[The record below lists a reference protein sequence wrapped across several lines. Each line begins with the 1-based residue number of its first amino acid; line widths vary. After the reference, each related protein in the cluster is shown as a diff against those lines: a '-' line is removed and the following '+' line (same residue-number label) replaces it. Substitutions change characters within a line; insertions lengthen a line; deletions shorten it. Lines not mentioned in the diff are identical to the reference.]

1 MPDSHYLQTI
11 PLFANLSRTQL
22 GWIDSAL
29 ETRSYQPGE
38 DIFVQGSPAD
48 GMLTLLS
55 GQAVLFQT
63 AEDGAQQVLASLAA
77 HQTINQEAL
86 FAAAVQSATL
96 RAAQPVTIFQLTR
109 EKFLTLLAQH
119 PELKAAFG
127 MASDEGIRFDE
138 QRQDE
143 AVLMMTHHHWWAFV
157 RTAWLPCLMMILM
170 WVGAVWIQEP
180 SGALLVSLL
189 SILLPG
195 AVLFYLYREWRND
208 SVIVT
213 DQRIIRISRTILAL
227 HKQVTEIGL
236 ESVHEINFE
245 IPPAD
250 LFARLFNYGTVE
262 IKTAGSQGNL
272 ELDLIP
278 NPKRF
283 QQLLIEDRQNHASR
297 KAQQHHDLVRA
308 ELQSWLAGETPDPL
322 DEPAAAPPQ
331 PKRGTNGY
339 LSTRIEMTNGDIV
352 YRKHL
357 SVWVQHTS
365 IPIALMLFS
374 FILLALTFTLV
385 SVDMRILTFPLGL
398 VSLLIGAVAYYWVD
412 WDWRNDCYIISD
424 DTITLAHKRPLFLQ
438 NLRDQILVERIDNVE
453 SVSNGFFAAIMKYG
467 DVRMSLIGADEHKM
481 FHRVP
486 NPQEIQQEISRRQH
500 QMAQR
505 RSRYD
510 ALQQRQILGEYL
522 NVLQEQATVKQT
534 EENMHR
540 RQQPPDDPQPA
551 SNPDAQG
558 KPAALPAALDQ
569 PRQPKPPP
577 PRFRPRQ
584 DDTRSL

>member
-11 PLFANLSRTQL
+11 PLFANLSLTQL
-22 GWIDSAL
+22 GWIGSAL
-29 ETRSYQPGE
+29 ETRSYQTGE

-86 FAAAVQSATL
+86 FTAAVQSATL
-96 RAAQPVTIFQLTR
+96 RAAQPVTILQLTR

-119 PELKAAFG
+119 PELEAAFG
-127 MASDEGIRFDE
+127 MASDDGIRFDE
-138 QRQDE
+138 QRQNE

-180 SGALLVSLL
+180 SGALLVFLL

-195 AVLFYLYREWRND
+195 AGLFYLYREWRND

-213 DQRIIRISRTILAL
+213 DQRIIRVSRTILAL

-245 IPPAD
+245 IPSAD

-297 KAQQHHDLVRA
+297 KAKQHHDLIRA

-374 FILLALTFTLV
+374 LILLALTFTLV
-385 SVDMRILTFPLGL
+385 SADMRILTFPLGL

-438 NLRDQILVERIDNVE
+438 NIRDQILVERIDNVE
-453 SVSNGFFAAIMKYG
+453 SVSTGFFATMMKYG

-486 NPQEIQQEISRRQH
+486 NPQEIQQEISHRQH
-500 QMAQR
+500 QVAQR

-522 NVLQEQATVKQT
+522 NVLQEQAVAKQT
-534 EENMHR
+534 EDDMHR

-551 SNPDAQG
+551 SRSAAHG

-569 PRQPKPPP
+569 PKPLP

-584 DDTRSL
+584 NDTRSL